1 MSTQE
6 IIKKIAK
13 ENGVTPK
20 QIENDIKEAIRI
32 GMSSSDPIAQAFW
45 KRIAPDGKEP
55 SIDTLLKFCANHILK
70 NESCKIG

>member
-20 QIENDIKEAIRI
+20 QIKKDMKEAIQI
-32 GMSSSDPIAQAFW
+32 GMSSQDPVAQAFW
-45 KRIAPDGKEP
+45 KQIAPDGKEP
-55 SIDTLLKFCANHILK
+55 SIDTFLKYCANRIV
-70 NESCKIG
+70 